1 MWLLVILA
9 DAALKGVLILAL
21 AAALAAALCRSSAAA
36 RHVVWSATLA
46 CLVALPALSV
56 ALPSWQAPVLPRF
69 LAAGQAAARDAIA
82 PPPPPADAVVV
93 SVESPAGPAAS
104 PASPPAPA
112 QGASVPWMAWV
123 AAIWAIGALA
133 VLTPWVL
140 GTLAVR
146 RLARGARPPEDR
158 SWETLLRRAAADL
171 DLARRVRLLA
181 SPRVAM
187 PMVWGILRPVILLPQ
202 HADGWPAH
210 ERRAVLLHE
219 LAHVKRLD
227 GLTQLAGRAACALY
241 WFNPLVHLAAGRQ
254 HDERERACDDR
265 VLAAGQKASDYAA
278 QLLSIVQQ
286 VRRSPLAAVAAVA
299 MARPSRME
307 GRLLA
312 ILDATRSRRA
322 LSRAAALATVLLA
335 AAVAASCASM
345 RVTPAAGG
353 PPGATSR
360 ADVPLAPGAAVEQ
373 KAATPAPASVPPARG
388 TMILLETRII
398 EAPADERGRLD
409 EILARAGV
417 ARPDDLRPAVLMSED
432 QAAAF
437 LEALQG
443 LNRAAVV
450 ATPKVV
456 VVDGQE
462 AQVSVGVL
470 RPVSLPLVEDRTR
483 KATAMCLS
491 GIRLALRAKVAEDP
505 GALAVTISPR
515 IWTFGPKRADLEE
528 GGRGI
533 VLDEAF
539 TEVQVTVPS
548 GKWVALHA
556 PPVARYR
563 LTAIRSMTV
572 DPKTRLPDTQFE
584 REAVDGTNEDAK
596 AVFILVKW
604 KIATE
609 AEVEQVRKDT
619 ESRMVPSKTAPA
631 GKNPFDVR
639 NGPVRMRQGSTTL
652 QADPV
657 TLDPPPGQAETRT
670 GTEGRQRDP

>member
-9 DAALKGVLILAL
+9 DAALKGVLIVAL

-36 RHVVWSATLA
+36 RHVVWSAALA

-82 PPPPPADAVVV
+82 LPPAPADAVVV

-104 PASPPAPA
+104 PASPSAPA
-112 QGASVPWMAWV
+112 QGASAPWMAWA

-146 RLARGARPPEDR
+146 RLARGARPPEDP

-202 HADGWPAH
+202 HADAWPAH

-227 GLTQLAGRAACALY
+227 GLMQLVGRAACALY

-278 QLLSIVQQ
+278 QLLSIAQQ

-360 ADVPLAPGAAVEQ
+360 ADAPLAPGAAAEQ
-373 KAATPAPASVPPARG
+373 EAATPAPASVPPARG
-388 TMILLETRII
+388 TMLLLETRII
-398 EAPADERGRLD
+398 EVPADERGRLD
-409 EILARAGV
+409 QILTRAVFARA
-417 ARPDDLRPAVLMSED
+417 DDPFSPAALMSED

-443 LNRAAVV
+443 LNRAAVI
-450 ATPKVV
+450 AAPKVV
-456 VVDGQE
+456 VGDDQE

-491 GIRLALRAKVAEDP
+491 GIRLAVRAKVTEDP
-505 GALAVTISPR
+505 GALAMTISPR
-515 IWTFGPKRADLEE
+515 IWTFGPKRADVE
-528 GGRGI
+528 GF
-533 VLDEAF
+533 VQLDEAF
-539 TEVQVTVPS
+539 AEVQVTVPS
-548 GKWVALHA
+548 GQWVALHA

-584 REAVDGTNEDAK
+584 REAVDGTNKDAK

-619 ESRMVPSKTAPA
+619 ESRRVPSKTAPA

-657 TLDPPPGQAETRT
+657 TLNPPPSQAETRT